1 MEDAMTCIR
10 CQGLLLE
17 EHMIDMEAGYGEMWS
32 RGWRCVNCG
41 HRDDAVVQHHRLL
54 HTRQMMI
61 NPQAVTVQKSVGLSW
76 ASESVEPL
84 VA

>member
-1 MEDAMTCIR
+1 MTCTR

-41 HRDDAVVQHHRLL
+41 HRDDAVV
-54 HTRQMMI
+54 
-61 NPQAVTVQKSVGLSW
+61 
-76 ASESVEPL
+76 
-84 VA
+84 